1 LENSRA
7 ICNKIVTE
15 QLTSMRTQQDLSIV
29 IGGNV
34 SGSSIEQTT
43 ENISRV
49 VAGMMV
55 ENVMKACLKSESFS
69 GMSETIASDNKAKAT
84 GLNLDLAALLG
95 PLLVIGCVAVA
106 VFLVGPL
113 KMLATIQSLDPV
125 WLGVLAGLFIVGA
138 LLLYGVLGYIVSGV
152 MLAIGLVLVVFAIK
166 RWNERR
172 GSRAQG
178 IVPSDQSLLIPQ
190 YPHRVLTVP
199 TVEVDPT
206 YRQVEQ

>member
-1 LENSRA
+1 
-7 ICNKIVTE
+7 
-15 QLTSMRTQQDLSIV
+15 M
-29 IGGNV
+29 

-55 ENVMKACLKSESFS
+55 ENVMKAC
-69 GMSETIASDNKAKAT
+69 DNKAKAT
-84 GLNLDLAALLG
+84 GLNLDLG
-95 PLLVIGCVAVA
+95 TLLVIGCVAVA
-106 VFLVGPL
+106 VFLVGPS

-172 GSRAQG
+172 GSQAQH
-178 IVPSDQSLLIPQ
+178 ILRSDQILPSAKDQPRSA
-190 YPHRVLTVP
+190 P
-199 TVEVDPT
+199 E
-206 YRQVEQ
+206 